1 MDSVE
6 SAMGHVMLNLCFCI
20 RWDMWVMQCIL
31 VHPGGGCETSTGC
44 FSCSGRTGTD
54 STKSA
59 SGHITL
65 NLCFCMQYGF

>member
-31 VHPGGGCETSTGC
+31 VHPGGGGAKHQLVV
-44 FSCSGRTGTD
+44 FLARVGPVRIPQKARRD
-54 STKSA
+54 
-59 SGHITL
+59 TL
-65 NLCFCMQYGF
+65 H